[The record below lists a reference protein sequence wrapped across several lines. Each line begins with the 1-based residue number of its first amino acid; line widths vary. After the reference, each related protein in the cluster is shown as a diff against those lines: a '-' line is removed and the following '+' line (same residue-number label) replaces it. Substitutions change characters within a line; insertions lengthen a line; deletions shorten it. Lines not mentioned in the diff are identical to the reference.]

1 MTKGDQ
7 AMLNINNKIKHKM
20 VMVTGVFFFM
30 YAGILQAD
38 TKVLGWIEDAALTNK
53 HFVVNAKLDT
63 GADSS
68 SLNAVN
74 PEIVERGEDNYIKFK
89 VVNRHGQAMEFDEKI
104 VRWTRIK
111 NKFGVKHKRPV
122 IMLDVC
128 IANVSRHVEV
138 NLVDRSNYKYQLLIG
153 RSFLKGKPNI
163 LIDSAL
169 KNSQQ
174 PACAQ

>member
-1 MTKGDQ
+1 MATVNSNLKR
-7 AMLNINNKIKHKM
+7 KM
-20 VMVTGVFFFM
+20 ITIMGLFFLM
-30 YAGILQAD
+30 HAGLLQAH
-38 TKVLGWIEDAALTNK
+38 TKVLGWIEDAAITK
-53 HFVVNAKLDT
+53 THFVIKAKLDT

-74 PEIVERGEDNYIKFK
+74 AEIVERGEDNYIKFK
-89 VVNRHGQAMEFDEKI
+89 VVNRHGQTMEFNEKI

-111 NKFGVKHKRPV
+111 NKFGAKHKRPV
-122 IMLDVC
+122 VIIDVC
-128 IANVSRHVEV
+128 IANILRTVEV

-153 RSFLKGKPNI
+153 RSFLKGTPNI

-169 KNSQQ
+169 KDSEQ

>member
-1 MTKGDQ
+1 
-7 AMLNINNKIKHKM
+7 MLNISNNLKHKLITIM
-20 VMVTGVFFFM
+20 GLFFFM
-30 YAGILQAD
+30 HVGLLHAHTQ
-38 TKVLGWIEDAALTNK
+38 VLGWIEDAALTK
-53 HFVVNAKLDT
+53 THFVIKAKLDT

-74 PEIVERGEDNYIKFK
+74 AEIVERGEDNYIKFK
-89 VVNRHGQAMEFDEKI
+89 VVNKQGQAMDFNEKI

-122 IMLDVC
+122 IMMDVC
-128 IANVSRHVEV
+128 IANISRTVEV
-138 NLVDRSNYKYQLLIG
+138 NLVDRCNYKYQLLIG
-153 RSFLKGKPNI
+153 RSFLKGTPNI
-163 LIDSAL
+163 LIDSTQ